1 MSYLHVNVV
10 PFKYLWL
17 SMTDRQLLCHTFLYC
32 RYLNDGLIKMAAAN
46 DVVTHISAASNVSEG
61 DAAQTIRESSF
72 LVEVMD
78 TILSLNDSEGQP
90 DNGSVLEFEEESEYP
105 VLSAA
110 VDYMTWYFMP
120 VIIGGG
126 VIGNCFSLVVFL
138 TTHLNR
144 LSLSVYL
151 AALAISDI
159 GFLLSLLFGWV
170 GGTKFA
176 LFHLN
181 GWCQTVVFVSYTTSF
196 LSVWF
201 VVAFTVERYIA
212 ICHPFHRPEMCTTA
226 RAKKVVTA
234 LSTFAIAIYSCNFW
248 TTGVRYDVTTNLT
261 TCTAF
266 MEYYSFHIFLTYV
279 DAVVSLFVP
288 FLAIVIFNVIIAHRI
303 AYFYHKRQ
311 RLMSQTHFG
320 EQNARQCRA
329 QIKVTKMLMVVSSV
343 FLFTNLPSYVIRFRV
358 FILAFVQGHSGTS
371 RLELLIQKMFQFL
384 YYSNFAIN
392 FLLYSAVNR
401 KFRQAFRRVL
411 WQMRYRVVSL
421 TLRTS
426 TSIRSRDTKTEKIEK
441 GDTKPATP
449 N

>member
-1 MSYLHVNVV
+1 MSDNTTI
-10 PFKYLWL
+10 
-17 SMTDRQLLCHTFLYC
+17 SI
-32 RYLNDGLIKMAAAN
+32 LNG
-46 DVVTHISAASNVSEG
+46 
-61 DAAQTIRESSF
+61 
-72 LVEVMD
+72 
-78 TILSLNDSEGQP
+78 
-90 DNGSVLEFEEESEYP
+90 SEYP
-105 VLSAA
+105 VLSAT

-120 VIIGGG
+120 VLIGGG
-126 VIGNCFSLVVFL
+126 VIGNSLSLVVFL
-138 TTHLNR
+138 NTHLKR

-212 ICHPFHRPEMCTTA
+212 ICHPFHRPEMCTTG
-226 RAKKVVTA
+226 RAKKVVIG

-248 TTGVRYDVTTNLT
+248 TTGVRYNVNTNLT
-261 TCTAF
+261 TCTPL
-266 MEYYSFHIFLTYV
+266 MEYYHVHLFLTYV
-279 DAVVSLFVP
+279 DAIVTLFVP
-288 FLAIVIFNVIIAHRI
+288 FLAIVIFNITIAHRI

-311 RLMSQTHFG
+311 RLMSERHYAQ
-320 EQNARQCRA
+320 QNIRQCRA

-358 FILAFVQGHSGTS
+358 FILAFVQGYRRTS
-371 RLELLIQKMFQFL
+371 RLDLLIQKMFQFL

-392 FLLYSAVNR
+392 FLLYSGVNR
-401 KFRQAFRRVL
+401 KFRVAFTRMM
-411 WQMRYRVVSL
+411 WQMKYHIITI
-421 TLRTS
+421 TLRA
-426 TSIRSRDTKTEKIEK
+426 TSIRRT
-441 GDTKPATP
+441 GDTGVDIRRSEPLKLEDITPKPASP
-449 N
+449 LKQIEQADV